1 MYEYCANR
9 QYFVQS
15 IIYIYIY
22 IVKTFRKISP
32 KRRET
37 PPHTGK
43 RGGFTEKRRET
54 QDFTPFSCRFHLFSL
69 DSAAKRR
76 DFKRFQRV
84 TEKNRAFHR
93 RFHAVR
99 RRFLRSRS
107 CSPCFVSGRE
117 NSRKR
122 RGASF
127 PSAKIPKPSPG
138 VPPPTGEWRQGNR
151 IPPPSGRGRAGF
163 PTKKFC
169 EGVPFLLLRSPCVR
183 SV

>member
-1 MYEYCANR
+1 M
-9 QYFVQS
+9 
-15 IIYIYIY
+15 
-22 IVKTFRKISP
+22 
-32 KRRET
+32 
-37 PPHTGK
+37 GK
-43 RGGFTEKRRET
+43 HGGFTEKRRET
-54 QDFTPFSCRFHLFSL
+54 HDFTPFLCRFPSLSL
-69 DSAAKRR
+69 DSVAKRR
-76 DFKRFQRV
+76 DFKRFRRI
-84 TEKNRAFHR
+84 TEENRAFHR

-107 CSPCFVSGRE
+107 CSPCFVSGWE

>member
-1 MYEYCANR
+1 MYGYCAIC

-32 KRRET
+32 KRQET

-54 QDFTPFSCRFHLFSL
+54 HDFTPFSCCFLLFSL

-76 DFKRFQRV
+76 DFKRFHRV
-84 TEKNRAFHR
+84 TEENRAFCR

-117 NSRKR
+117 NARKR
-122 RGASF
+122 RGAAF
-127 PSAKIPKPSPG
+127 PSVKIPKPSPG
-138 VPPPTGEWRQGNR
+138 VPLSTGERRQGKG
-151 IPPPSGRGRAGF
+151 IPPPSGRSRAGF
-163 PTKKFC
+163 HTKKFC
-169 EGVPFLLLRSPCVR
+169 GGVPFLLLRSPCVM

>member
-15 IIYIYIY
+15 ITHIY

-122 RGASF
+122 RGAAFS
-127 PSAKIPKPSPG
+127 SVKIPKLSPG
-138 VPPPTGEWRQGNR
+138 VPLSTG
-151 IPPPSGRGRAGF
+151 SGGRARGF
-163 PTKKFC
+163 RRPAAGAAQDSTQKNFAGEFLFFC
-169 EGVPFLLLRSPCVR
+169 SARLV
-183 SV
+183 

>member
-1 MYEYCANR
+1 MQIA
-9 QYFVQS
+9 S
-15 IIYIYIY
+15 ISYNLSYIYIY

>member
-1 MYEYCANR
+1 MYGYCAIC

-15 IIYIYIY
+15 IIYIY

-32 KRRET
+32 KRQET

-54 QDFTPFSCRFHLFSL
+54 HDFTPFSCCFPLFSL
-69 DSAAKRR
+69 DFTVKRR
-76 DFKRFQRV
+76 DFKRFHRA
-84 TEKNRAFHR
+84 TEENRAFHR
-93 RFHAVR
+93 PFHAVC

-122 RGASF
+122 RGSAFS
-127 PSAKIPKPSPG
+127 SAKIPKPSPG
-138 VPPPTGEWRQGNR
+138 VPPPTGERRQGKG
-151 IPPPSGRGRAGF
+151 IPPPSGRSRAGF

-169 EGVPFLLLRSPCVR
+169 EGVPFLLLRSPCVM

>member
-1 MYEYCANR
+1 M
-9 QYFVQS
+9 
-15 IIYIYIY
+15 
-22 IVKTFRKISP
+22 
-32 KRRET
+32 
-37 PPHTGK
+37 PPYTVK
-43 RGGFTEKRRET
+43 RGGFTGKRRET
-54 QDFTPFSCRFHLFSL
+54 HGFTPFSCRFHLFSL

-127 PSAKIPKPSPG
+127 PSAKIPEPSPVSHRPRG
-138 VPPPTGEWRQGNR
+138 
-151 IPPPSGRGRAGF
+151 SGGRATGF
-163 PTKKFC
+163 RRPAAGAVQDSHTKKFC

>member
-1 MYEYCANR
+1 M
-9 QYFVQS
+9 
-15 IIYIYIY
+15 
-22 IVKTFRKISP
+22 
-32 KRRET
+32 
-37 PPHTGK
+37 PPYTVK
-43 RGGFTEKRRET
+43 RGGFTGKRRET
-54 QDFTPFSCRFHLFSL
+54 HGFTPFSCRFHLFSL

-76 DFKRFQRV
+76 DFKRFHRV
-84 TEKNRAFHR
+84 TEENRAFHR

-122 RGASF
+122 RGAAFS
-127 PSAKIPKPSPG
+127 SAKIPKPSPG
-138 VPPPTGEWRQGNR
+138 VPLSTGERRQGNR